1 MADYS
6 KMLSM
11 VEDIIAES
19 DEEKRTEKVNIL
31 KSAIKTSESDT
42 TALEEKYTKSEK
54 ENADLARL
62 NSKLYLQVP
71 SSREN
76 KKKEEQEQEQGEE
89 EQLTYADLEKKRRM
103 KDNG

>member
-11 VEDIIAES
+11 VEEIIAES

-31 KSAIKTSESDT
+31 KSAIKTSESNAT
-42 TALEEKYTKSEK
+42 VLEEKFSKSEK

-76 KKKEEQEQEQGEE
+76 KKKEEQEEQE
-89 EQLTYADLEKKRRM
+89 EQEENLTYADLEKKRRM
-103 KDNG
+103 KENG